1 AGSHRLVH
9 AFYTALKPS
18 ERLRKGQILNERF
31 LKKYPYFAELMGRA
45 PDKGDRVRRFMEET
59 TEVDGVGLRV
69 VELEGEPGDAV
80 FYNRMLV
87 SGVARNMT
95 DVPVFVRG

>member
-1 AGSHRLVH
+1 M
-9 AFYTALKPS
+9 Y
-18 ERLRKGQILNERF
+18 KGPVLNERF
-31 LKKYPYFAELMGRA
+31 LKAYPYFAELMGRA
-45 PDKGDRVRRFMEET
+45 PDQGDRVRRFMQET

-69 VELEGEPGDAV
+69 MELEGEPGDAV

-87 SGVARNMT
+87 RGVARNRT